1 MDGNCNK
8 LTTVEGKNINFR
20 MVEENDAEFI
30 LSLRTDP
37 ALNKNISAVENDVVK
52 QRNWI
57 RSRKNSQEWYF
68 IIENKVNKPVGT
80 IRIYD
85 VIEDS
90 FCWGSWIILPEERM
104 SSSFESAV
112 LLYEYAFFT
121 LGFSQSHF
129 DVRKNNKSV
138 INFHLKM
145 GSVITKE
152 DHENFHFTFK
162 KEDYISRRKDHF
174 ALIDK
179 IARRACFKT
188 GSNS

>member
-1 MDGNCNK
+1 MDLNCNK
-8 LTTVEGKNINFR
+8 LTIIEGKNINFR
-20 MVEENDAEFI
+20 IVEENDAEFI
-30 LSLRTDP
+30 LSLRTNLV
-37 ALNKNISAVENDVVK
+37 LNKNISSVENDVVK

-57 RSRKNSQEWYF
+57 TSRKNSREWYF

-104 SSSFESAV
+104 RSSFESAI

-145 GSVITKE
+145 GSVIVKE
-152 DHENFHFTFK
+152 DHENFYFIFK
-162 KEDYISRRKDHF
+162 KEDYVSKQKDHF
-174 ALIDK
+174 AMIDK
-179 IARRACFKT
+179 INRRACFK
-188 GSNS
+188 NSLNS